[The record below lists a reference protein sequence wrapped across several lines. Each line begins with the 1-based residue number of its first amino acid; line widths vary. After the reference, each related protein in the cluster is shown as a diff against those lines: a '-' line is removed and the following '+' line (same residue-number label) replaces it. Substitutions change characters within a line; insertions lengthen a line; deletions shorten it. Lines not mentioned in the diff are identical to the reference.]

1 MDCFMTTQS
10 KGTRRIAFAIAV
22 GLALTAAAG
31 QAVETA
37 KAPDLDA
44 DPHLVAWWKFAETSG
59 TSAAD
64 SSGKRH
70 QGVLERGAAFEAA
83 SAPGGTGKGITLDGK
98 AGCVR
103 IAGYKGVTGPH
114 PRTVAAWMKTAKATG
129 QILSWGL
136 DDHGQ
141 MWNFGFVR
149 GRIGMTP
156 KGGYLYMKAA
166 LNDDIWHHVAVV
178 VEEASPPNLH
188 DHVRLFAD
196 GEPAVIHDIGL
207 LDLWPIE
214 TGDKLDVVVGRGVNG
229 SLADVR
235 IYDRPLSEDEIK
247 ILFKKGIPK

>member
-1 MDCFMTTQS
+1 MDYLITTQS
-10 KGTRRIAFAIAV
+10 KGTCMIACTLAV
-22 GLALTAAAG
+22 GLMLAAAAG
-31 QAVETA
+31 PAAENA
-37 KAPDLDA
+37 KIPDLDA

-59 TSAAD
+59 TTAAD

-70 QGVLERGAAFEAA
+70 QGTLEGDAAFETP
-83 SAPGGTGKGITLDGK
+83 SAPGGAGKAISLDGK
-98 AGCVR
+98 AACVR
-103 IAGYKGVTGPH
+103 VAGYKGVTGSR
-114 PRTVAAWMKTAKATG
+114 PRTVAAWIKTAKSAG
-129 QILSWGL
+129 QIVSWGL

-149 GRIGMTP
+149 GRIGVTP

-166 LNDDIWHHVAVV
+166 MNDDAWHQVAVV

-188 DHVRLFAD
+188 DHVKLYAD

-214 TGDKLDVVVGRGVNG
+214 TGDKLDVVVGRGVKG
-229 SLADVR
+229 SIGDVR